1 MSKCDCYQFETK
13 RRYLSNIDK
22 ITYTLATERLAPEY
36 IDEEVSVCYG
46 TKEKDVCD
54 CGGDKSKCNFYER
67 VRAEAADEKKNLS
80 TTKDVLEEIEGLIG
94 EYWGTEPIYYTDS
107 KNKEEAGAAKLCCK
121 ILEAIRI
128 ARGGEN
134 DEKDS

>member
-1 MSKCDCYQFETK
+1 MSKCDSYHLEP
-13 RRYLSNIDK
+13 
-22 ITYTLATERLAPEY
+22 ERHYFVDEYGAPIYES
-36 IDEEVSVCYG
+36 INVPRCLG

-67 VRAEAADEKKNLS
+67 VRAEATEEKRNLS
-80 TTKDVLEEIEGLIG
+80 TTKNVLEEIEDLIG
-94 EYWGTEPIYYTDS
+94 EHWGTEPIYYIDS
-107 KNKEEAGAAKLCCK
+107 KNEEEAGAAKLCCK

-128 ARGGEN
+128 ARGGN